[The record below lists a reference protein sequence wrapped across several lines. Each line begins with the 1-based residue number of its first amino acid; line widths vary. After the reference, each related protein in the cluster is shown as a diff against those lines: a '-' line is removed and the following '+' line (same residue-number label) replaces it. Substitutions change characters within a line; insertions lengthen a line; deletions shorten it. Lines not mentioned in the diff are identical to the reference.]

1 MITLLLC
8 NIILLRLGYM
18 DCSAINR
25 NFVTQHGIMK
35 VRFPKR
41 CIHYAFTCMVKLSF
55 PSIEHT
61 DIGENLFTLL
71 LYRHSTRDLGDLV

>member
-1 MITLLLC
+1 
-8 NIILLRLGYM
+8 M

-25 NFVTQHGIMK
+25 NYVTQHGIVK

-55 PSIEHT
+55 PSIEHALAK
-61 DIGENLFTLL
+61 IYL
-71 LYRHSTRDLGDLV
+71 LYFYTSTRREI

>member
-1 MITLLLC
+1 
-8 NIILLRLGYM
+8 M

-25 NFVTQHGIMK
+25 NYVTQHGIVK

-55 PSIEHT
+55 PSIEHWRKF
-61 DIGENLFTLL
+61 IYFTFIQALDE
-71 LYRHSTRDLGDLV
+71 RFR